1 MSENIISKLTKVL
14 SWVIM
19 GVSIVLTVL
28 FYSTDGVLT
37 PDTFAVDKYILWAY
51 LLFGI
56 AGFLALVFPVYFFIK
71 NPKDALKT
79 LGGLAAMG
87 VVLFIGYIFSDTT
100 PIIASTVNPDFEN
113 TNVLI
118 LTDTGLIATYILFG
132 AALLLLVYTGIS
144 NAIRK

>member
-1 MSENIISKLTKVL
+1 MSDSIISKLTKVL
-14 SWVIM
+14 SWIMM
-19 GVSIVLTVL
+19 GVSVILTVL
-28 FYSTDGVLT
+28 FYAGKVSEGPFIQWT
-37 PDTFAVDKYILWAY
+37 Y

-56 AGFLALVFPVYFFIK
+56 AVVLALFFPMYFFVK

-87 VVLFIGYIFSDTT
+87 AVLFVGYIFADTT
-100 PIIASTVNPDFEN
+100 PIIASTANPDFEN

-132 AALLLLVYTGIS
+132 TALFLLVYTGIS